1 MHRTGPS
8 ARRTWLIT
16 FLTMAILGGLL
27 ALAGSP
33 AGFAV
38 AAETTTTVKPTTS
51 SGETTTTGK
60 PTTTSGPTTT
70 VKPTTTTSGPTTTSG
85 STTTTAGPTTTTSA
99 PTTTV
104 PPAQEGCT
112 PGFWKQPQHLDAWMV
127 YTPGQTLES
136 VFDVPDAFGLD
147 SVTLLAALSL
157 EGGSTTADAAEVL
170 LRQAVAAL
178 LNAASPEVDYPL
190 TETEIIAAV
199 NAALASGDRGT
210 ILALAEQ
217 LDTFNNLFCPLD

>member
-8 ARRTWLIT
+8 RRRRAWLVA

-33 AGFAV
+33 ASSIAV
-38 AAETTTTVKPTTS
+38 A
-51 SGETTTTGK
+51 GETTTSSDSSTTSSSTSTSAS
-60 PTTTSGPTTT
+60 TTTSTTT
-70 VKPTTTTSGPTTTSG
+70 
-85 STTTTAGPTTTTSA
+85 
-99 PTTTV
+99 
-104 PPAQEGCT
+104 PPGEEGCT
-112 PGFWKQPQHLDAWMV
+112 PGFWMQPQHLDAWV
-127 YTPGQTLES
+127 GYSPDQTLES

-147 SVTLLAALSL
+147 NVTLLAALDF
-157 EGGSTTADAAEVL
+157 EGGPTTADAAEVL

-190 TETEIIAAV
+190 TEAEIIAAV
-199 NAALASGDRGT
+199 NAALATGDRAT
-210 ILALAEQ
+210 ILDLAEE

>member
-8 ARRTWLIT
+8 RRRRAWLVA

-33 AGFAV
+33 ASSIAV
-38 AAETTTTVKPTTS
+38 A
-51 SGETTTTGK
+51 GETTTSSDSSTTSSSSSTSTSAS
-60 PTTTSGPTTT
+60 TTTSTTT
-70 VKPTTTTSGPTTTSG
+70 
-85 STTTTAGPTTTTSA
+85 
-99 PTTTV
+99 
-104 PPAQEGCT
+104 PPGQEGCT
-112 PGFWKQPQHLDAWMV
+112 PGFWKQPQHLDAWV
-127 YTPGQTLES
+127 GFSPSQTLES

-147 SVTLLAALSL
+147 DVTLLAALDF

-178 LNAASPEVDYPL
+178 LNAASPDVDYPL
-190 TETEIIAAV
+190 TVAEIIAQV
-199 NAALASGDRGT
+199 NAALASGDRDT
-210 ILALAEQ
+210 ILALAEE

>member
-8 ARRTWLIT
+8 RRRRAWLIA

-33 AGFAV
+33 TSSIAV
-38 AAETTTTVKPTTS
+38 ADETTSTSPSSSSTS
-51 SGETTTTGK
+51 SSTSTSTS
-60 PTTTSGPTTT
+60 TTTSTTT
-70 VKPTTTTSGPTTTSG
+70 
-85 STTTTAGPTTTTSA
+85 
-99 PTTTV
+99 TTTV
-104 PPAQEGCT
+104 PPGQEGCT
-112 PGFWKQPQHLDAWMV
+112 PGFWKQPQHLDAWV
-127 YTPGQTLES
+127 TYTPGQTLES

-147 SVTLLAALSL
+147 NVTLLEALSL
-157 EGGSTTADAAEVL
+157 EGGPTTADAAEIL

-190 TETEIIAAV
+190 TEAEIIAQV
-199 NAALASGDRGT
+199 NAALASGDRDT

-217 LDTFNNLFCPLD
+217 LDTFNNLFCPLDD

>member
-8 ARRTWLIT
+8 RRRRAWFVA

-33 AGFAV
+33 AGSVAV
-38 AAETTTTVKPTTS
+38 AGDTS
-51 SGETTTTGK
+51 SSSSSSTSSSTSTSTSSTT
-60 PTTTSGPTTT
+60 
-70 VKPTTTTSGPTTTSG
+70 
-85 STTTTAGPTTTTSA
+85 STTT
-99 PTTTV
+99 
-104 PPAQEGCT
+104 PPGQEGCT
-112 PGFWKQPQHLDAWMV
+112 PGFWKQPQHLDAWV
-127 YTPGQTLES
+127 TYSPGQTLES

-147 SVTLLAALSL
+147 NVTLLAALDF
-157 EGGSTTADAAEVL
+157 EGGPTTADAAEVL

-178 LNAASPEVDYPL
+178 LNAASPDVDYPL
-190 TETEIIAAV
+190 TEAQIIAAV
-199 NAALASGDRGT
+199 NAALASGDRAT